1 MTTWAGLTVFKTLIK
16 NISMYTLNSSV
27 SKLSLLVLL
36 IYTLYKLIYTLYIY
50 MLLYKILQMFINID
64 STNKLS

>member
-36 IYTLYKLIYTLYIY
+36 IYTLYIY

>member
-1 MTTWAGLTVFKTLIK
+1 MTTWEGWTVFKTLIK

-36 IYTLYKLIYTLYIY
+36 IYTLYIY

>member
-1 MTTWAGLTVFKTLIK
+1 MTTWEGWTVFKTLIK

-36 IYTLYKLIYTLYIY
+36 IYTLYIY
-50 MLLYKILQMFINID
+50 MLLYKILQMFIKID